1 MGGPG
6 RMSLDNNLYF
16 MLSIYLFQITDKLV
30 HKLSKIRIRKADLH
44 HRYLLFL
51 NPTLKYVFTANIVL
65 ISGFILKI
73 FYFK

>member
-1 MGGPG
+1 
-6 RMSLDNNLYF
+6 MSLDNNLYI

-51 NPTLKYVFTANIVL
+51 NPTLKYVYINKIFTANIIL